1 MFLGQFYHNLD
12 EKGRLT
18 IPAKFREL
26 LSTEGG
32 YVIQGFDQ
40 NLLVLPS
47 STYIT
52 WSHHVNRMSLTDPTP
67 RLLRRLFYSTAHQL
81 DLDSSGRLLL
91 PQFLRKAA
99 GIDSEV
105 VFVGSGDYF
114 EIWSSEQWSH
124 QAELLQ
130 DAQENAHRFSVF
142 NLTSE

>member
-26 LSTEGG
+26 LSAEGG
-32 YVIQGFDQ
+32 YVIQGFDK

-47 STYIT
+47 STYIS
-52 WSHHVNRMSLTDPTP
+52 WSHNVNRMSLTEQMP
-67 RLLRRLFYSTAHQL
+67 RLLRRLIYSTADEI
-81 DLDSSGRLLL
+81 DLDSSGRILIPL
-91 PQFLRKAA
+91 FLRKAA
-99 GIDSEV
+99 GIESEAV
-105 VFVGSGDYF
+105 VVGSGDYF
-114 EIWSSEQWSH
+114 EIWSPEQWSY

-130 DAQENAHRFSVF
+130 DVQANAHRFSVL